1 MEQMPTGAETQEV
14 HGAGRQVLSV
24 GAGSGWLRAGGDYS
38 RDQEGL
44 MDAWTRQTQEASGSP
59 VSQMEANVE
68 ALGLLIAKLC
78 SLQFRSWG
86 PLALRWGDK
95 D

>member
-1 MEQMPTGAETQEV
+1 MEQMPTGAGAQEV

-24 GAGSGWLRAGGDYS
+24 GAASGWLRAGGDYS
-38 RDQEGL
+38 PDQEGL
-44 MDAWTRQTQEASGSP
+44 TDAWTRQTQEASGRP

-68 ALGLLIAKLC
+68 APGLLIAKLC
-78 SLQFRSWG
+78 SLQFRSCG
-86 PLALRWGDK
+86 SLALRWGDK